1 MWAEASSQSL
11 SDPRTSH
18 LEAVKR
24 ILKYVHG
31 TRKAPLEGFFLGNN
45 LISWLSKKQNCFSMS
60 TAKAEYIAARSACT
74 QTITEHALGV
84 PENHMSDIDFDDL
97 NDESSSTEGVFV
109 PTPSLQHT
117 STFEPGPSLYSSL
130 VQSPTPHSTSS
141 SLKNDPASPP
151 ADETAA
157 LERGTDVHNDDD
169 ELDPVIPKVN
179 TCEIPVDV
187 DVDNTLAAPTE
198 SPAFPKISRP
208 AKKKLQQ
215 N

>member
-1 MWAEASSQSL
+1 MVNTRKGSYAAKSSE
-11 SDPRTSH
+11 DD
-18 LEAVKR
+18 LEAR
-24 ILKYVHG
+24 ISSPSMHNMRMRGHVAVE
-31 TRKAPLEGFFLGNN
+31 RPIDAPV
-45 LISWLSKKQNCFSMS
+45 SD
-60 TAKAEYIAARSACT
+60 
-74 QTITEHALGV
+74 HAQ
-84 PENHMSDIDFDDL
+84 EN
-97 NDESSSTEGVFV
+97 SSTEGVFV
-109 PTPSLQHT
+109 PTPGLQHT

-198 SPAFPKISRP
+198 SPAFPEISRP